1 MSVMQKGRV
10 RVKSESL
17 AWHFLNYER
26 EDEAWLLCGRC
37 KGDYLHLLRKEKEGE
52 QSFRCSWVQLCL
64 APYFCFSK
72 DAKTNMASMLAP
84 TGATLYS
91 FRWESLT
98 YLTVNMTH
106 VHCNVC
112 VLTTLC
118 QTPAGQVQSG
128 SDLRF
133 LVNGSSGPLATQVS
147 SIVV

>member
-10 RVKSESL
+10 QVKFESL

-37 KGDYLHLLRKEKEGE
+37 KHDYLHLLQKEKEGE
-52 QSFRCSWVQLCL
+52 QSFRCAWVQLHL

-72 DAKTNMASMLAP
+72 DTKTNMASVLAP

-98 YLTVNMTH
+98 YLIVNVTH

-112 VLTTLC
+112 VLTTLG
-118 QTPAGQVQSG
+118 QTPDGQVRSG

-133 LVNGSSGPLATQVS
+133 LVNGSSGPLATQS
-147 SIVV
+147 SVAV